1 MEIFD
6 QLCVPGSRVSGVFT
20 CGWGTLVM
28 TVIEKSAL
36 VKFSAQQMFDLVNDI
51 EAYPQFLPW
60 CSNSRIIKRADDLVE
75 AELMISKGG
84 FKKSFSTR
92 NRIDRGGRLTVSLLE
107 GPFSYL
113 EGVWD
118 FMPLRED
125 ASKISLNLEFEM
137 SGKLAS
143 LAFGAVFNQICNTM
157 VSSFT
162 TRAKEIYG

>member
-1 MEIFD
+1 M
-6 QLCVPGSRVSGVFT
+6 
-20 CGWGTLVM
+20 TLVQ
-28 TVIEKSAL
+28 KSAL

-51 EAYPQFLPW
+51 ESYPQFLPW
-60 CSNSRIIKRADDLVE
+60 CSGSRILKRGDDYVE

-92 NRIDRGGRLTVSLLE
+92 NKIDLGGKITVSLLD
-107 GPFSYL
+107 GPFTRL
-113 EGVWD
+113 EGVWN

-125 ASKISLNLEFEM
+125 ASKISLDLEFEM

-162 TRAKEIYG
+162 NRAKQVYA

>member
-1 MEIFD
+1 
-6 QLCVPGSRVSGVFT
+6 
-20 CGWGTLVM
+20 M
-28 TVIEKSAL
+28 TVVEKSAL

-51 EAYPQFLPW
+51 EAYPRFLPW
-60 CSNSRIIKRADDLVE
+60 CSGSRILKREGDIVE
-75 AELMISKGG
+75 AELLISKGG

-92 NRIDRGGRLTVSLLE
+92 NIIDKGGRITVSLLE

-113 EGVWD
+113 EGTWD

-137 SGKLAS
+137 PGLLAN

-162 TRAKEIYG
+162 QRAKEIYG

>member
-1 MEIFD
+1 
-6 QLCVPGSRVSGVFT
+6 
-20 CGWGTLVM
+20 M
-28 TVIEKSAL
+28 TVVEKSAL

-51 EAYPQFLPW
+51 EAYPRFLPW
-60 CSNSRIIKRADDLVE
+60 CSDSRILKREGDIVE
-75 AELMISKGG
+75 AELLISKGG

-92 NRIDRGGRLTVSLLE
+92 NIIDEGGRITVSLLE

-113 EGVWD
+113 EGTWD

-137 SGKLAS
+137 PGLLAN

-162 TRAKEIYG
+162 QRAKEIYG